1 MTRRPFFSFWSLNLM
16 TGASAIA
23 GTAQTAAR
31 NTGNR
36 ARLDGR
42 SIVPPLKRERLGI
55 EGEPRG
61 PHRAILGGLEPVYKS
76 YEGASP
82 GAGHLD
88 AGGEIGRKPASGCL
102 RISAPIGAIMA
113 EKASERGRNAK
124 HPAKV
129 LTFESMDRRRRIP
142 APSPAIRPRSE
153 AFPAFSS
160 LSSRLPVLRYART
173 LMTTRR
179 FCEQPSLVLFGA
191 IGFSSP

>member
-1 MTRRPFFSFWSLNLM
+1 MKE
-16 TGASAIA
+16 
-23 GTAQTAAR
+23 
-31 NTGNR
+31 R
-36 ARLDGR
+36 AL
-42 SIVPPLKRERLGI
+42 ERVI
-55 EGEPRG
+55 
-61 PHRAILGGLEPVYKS
+61 
-76 YEGASP
+76 
-82 GAGHLD
+82 LD

-160 LSSRLPVLRYART
+160 SVFRLPSSVFRLPVFPSSRLALREHLDDDAA
-173 LMTTRR
+173 
-179 FCEQPSLVLFGA
+179 V
-191 IGFSSP
+191 